1 MIDVYMKLIC
11 QEAAKVQEYIKEQVH
26 MYNFFWIIFCSH
38 AGLQKS
44 AYFGFPVFPQATAER
59 LYKCSLVVPEGTPN
73 YSIKATSI
81 NHYPGTFSTPR
92 PHDFCHQQWWL
103 SLDHAG
109 ENMLLVSLYSYM

>member
-11 QEAAKVQEYIKEQVH
+11 QEAAKVPEYTKKQVH

-44 AYFGFPVFPQATAER
+44 AYFGFSVFPKATEER
-59 LYKCSLVVPEGTPN
+59 LYKCTLVVPEGTPN
-73 YSIKATSI
+73 YSIKATSFMLHVHAI

-92 PHDFCHQQWWL
+92 PHDFCH
-103 SLDHAG
+103 
-109 ENMLLVSLYSYM
+109 